1 MAFVLVGIVIVT
13 FLIVRI
19 IPSDPAQLYLGSGHV
34 RADQLA
40 KVRHELGL
48 DRSLPW
54 QFYDYVKS
62 LAAGDWGESLR
73 THNDVMGDVMHFLPS
88 SLELIFAGMTIAIVV
103 GVLLGASSAYMSN
116 GAVDHSS
123 RILAIAGVSLPA
135 FFLALI
141 LQIIF
146 FRVLHWFPV
155 GLQMD
160 PIVAQQHPVTTIT
173 GMLVVDS
180 LITANWPALVNS
192 LQHLVLPALALA
204 AFPTGMITRMTRSA
218 MLESLEADYIKMAR
232 AMGVRQRI
240 IVLRYALKNSM
251 APVLTVIGLTFA
263 YMLVGTFF
271 IETIFAWPGLGTY
284 ATMSILSMDYPA
296 IIGVTIVV
304 AFVYVLVNL
313 CVDLIIA
320 KLDPRVVLS

>member
-1 MAFVLVGIVIVT
+1 MAFVLAGIVVVT
-13 FLIVRI
+13 FLMVRI
-19 IPSDPAQLYLGSGHV
+19 IPSDPARLYLGSGHV
-34 RADQLA
+34 SADQVA
-40 KVRHELGL
+40 NARHELGL

-62 LAAGDWGESLR
+62 LLAGDWGDSLR
-73 THNDVMGDVMHFLPS
+73 THSGVLGDILHYLPA
-88 SLELIFAGMTIAIVV
+88 SLELILVGMAIAIVV
-103 GVLLGASSAYMSN
+103 GVLLGASSAYKSN
-116 GAVDHSS
+116 GALDHSS

-141 LQIIF
+141 LQIVF

-155 GLQMD
+155 GLQID
-160 PIVAQQHPVTTIT
+160 PIVAQQHPVTTVT
-173 GMLVVDS
+173 GMLVLDS
-180 LITANWPALVNS
+180 LITGNWPAFGSS

-204 AFPTGMITRMTRSA
+204 AFPTGIITRMTRSA

-304 AFVYVLVNL
+304 AFVYVLANL
-313 CVDLIIA
+313 CVDLVIA